1 MYFAKRLELCNGEGQ
16 HCVIYF
22 FLLLQKR
29 CKVWADAG
37 ECDANPGFMT
47 NNCKVA
53 CKKCTIP
60 VHVPTKKPKAAVPAS
75 PANLAAKAVTFAQQA
90 ASNASEAA
98 GNLLSTGKEAA
109 ASVLSNATA
118 IKDKVIGG
126 STTDGSKEQNQEN
139 SSLLKQAAKTT
150 AVVADEVKQ
159 GLAAAANSSRG
170 DSAEDAPVAA
180 GGKQFD
186 DSKVNSAP
194 QPAFQQSFQRNV
206 HIISKTFVNK
216 LLYKAACLILRQ
228 SAIDRWT
235 GVVILQG

>member
-1 MYFAKRLELCNGEGQ
+1 MMPCLTIHNGFCAKHKLCERKGQ
-16 HCVIYF
+16 YCVIYF

-47 NNCKVA
+47 NNCRVA

-60 VHVPTKKPKAAVPAS
+60 VHAPTKRPKAAVPAS
-75 PANLAAKAVTFAQQA
+75 PATLAAKAVTTAQQA

-118 IKDKVIGG
+118 VKDKVLGG
-126 STTDGSKEQNQEN
+126 STTDGSKEQKQE
-139 SSLLKQAAKTT
+139 SGSLLKQAAKITAVVADDVKQGLAAAAKTT

-170 DSAEDAPVAA
+170 DTAEDAPVVA
-180 GGKQFD
+180 GGKRFD
-186 DSKVNSAP
+186 DSQVNLHLE
-194 QPAFQQSFQRNV
+194 PASQHAF
-206 HIISKTFVNK
+206 
-216 LLYKAACLILRQ
+216 
-228 SAIDRWT
+228 
-235 GVVILQG
+235 